1 MGHSNW
7 GLVASLEWDQKG
19 TNKTLAPIG
28 LGLFCQLLASPKL
41 PLIYIYI
48 YIYKTEAFKTST
60 IFHIST
66 ILKKKT
72 HKPQKKKNFTK
83 SQKILKRK
91 IRVALIP

>member
-28 LGLFCQLLASPKL
+28 LGLFCQLLTSPKL
-41 PLIYIYI
+41 PLISLYIYIYI
-48 YIYKTEAFKTST
+48 YIYKTEAFEAST

-72 HKPQKKKNFTK
+72 HKPQKKKTLLNPKKYLNEK
-83 SQKILKRK
+83 SE
-91 IRVALIP
+91 